1 VPSGL
6 DSLKHIVVLMM
17 SSRSFDHMLGG
28 LIRKNPAIDGLTGNE
43 SNPDT
48 NGEIVKVRPNAQF
61 QGQLDP
67 GPDHRFPAVDL
78 QIFGGS
84 QGDRRVA
91 NMQGFVKDYFT
102 QTNDVNRSHDIM
114 NYFTPDKLPV
124 LTTLATEFAVF
135 NGWFSS
141 VPGPAICNR
150 AFAHYGTSF
159 GQVGMDNFYGLDSAP
174 SIYERMIRA
183 GHATTI
189 YYYDQQ
195 SSTMET
201 VNLLRNQRQIFAT
214 YSDFLGDCTAGS
226 LPKYSYVEPN
236 HNDHAG
242 PGGGSI
248 LANDQHP
255 GHNVQEGERFIASVF
270 NAIRA
275 NPDLWATTAL
285 LITYDQHGGI
295 YDHVVP
301 PPCTPDGYSA
311 TAKDTGTGK
320 AFAFDRLGVR
330 VPAVLVSPW
339 IPRGTVVSGRIFEH
353 ASIPATVTSHFLGN
367 FDGCTRREKEA
378 NPFLDLLSDQM
389 RSDSDVPYF
398 KFQGLP
404 LEGPR
409 NYRPPSSRKAFPA
422 LPALSSAKSRAKRKK
437 AANPKTAASVSPGQA
452 APLPTFQRGPSTHV
466 ARDRWTTVDSL
477 GHKPYA
483 YAIYRFLTAED
494 TKPPLAIS
502 IQAPWG
508 GGKTSLMRMIQQQLD
523 PETYGKADRIPT
535 PALKGTSKATVKDV
549 LCALENASTDPSG
562 NAKATSSVN
571 SGSGVSSPPADTP
584 EGLQPAIPPI
594 KAEGRR
600 RRVTIWFNAW
610 KYESTT
616 QVWAGLADSIVQQI
630 GERFDDPV
638 ERELFWF
645 RLQMRRLD
653 AGKIRQKIYREV
665 FSAFYEKIVTWAPAY
680 LAGIGLMVLT
690 ALKSMWLGTG
700 AFLVADLVGAWT
712 QFRDAKS
719 DTESKPARVSL
730 GEFVQVPDYAA
741 NLGFVHEVVEDFKRV
756 FAIIPKKD
764 LPMVVFIDDL
774 DRCSPGKVAAVVEA
788 INLFLAGEFPDCMF
802 ILGIDD
808 EMVAA
813 ALDKAHSEV
822 IAKLPAYAR
831 SSSIG
836 WRFMDKFVQLPFIMP
851 SPSPQDLANYVDS
864 LLSEDGPP
872 EDPGP
877 DALDHAAGLVE
888 QHADS
893 SLTPEQVVQQVAD
906 QRPLA
911 QSQQEALKKDVKII
925 QEMNDNIRLFTDRE
939 ESMRALISKD
949 ARKYF
954 NNPRDMKRFV
964 NLFRFYY
971 FLRAAREVKEE
982 PVVSIEQLSRWLV
995 FSLRWPEV
1003 DRWLRRHPAS
1013 EDDSAS
1019 SPLAIFEH
1027 AAATPHNLAAW
1038 QEELDKSLG
1047 LKLDQT
1053 PWLADGELFT
1063 FFQTEVSDFKEGD
1076 RLSSCSDKG
1085 LW

>member
-1 VPSGL
+1 VPSGS
-6 DSLKHIVVLMM
+6 DSIKHIVVLMM

-28 LIRKNPAIDGLTGNE
+28 LRREYPSIDGLTGDE

-48 NGEIVKVRPNAQF
+48 AGEIVKVRPDAQF

-67 GPDHRFPAVDL
+67 DPDHHFPGVDL
-78 QIFGGS
+78 QIFGGQPGS
-84 QGDRRVA
+84 GRVA
-91 NMQGFVKDYFT
+91 NMQGFIKAYFT
-102 QTNDVNRSHDIM
+102 QTNDVNRSHNVM
-114 NYFTPDKLPV
+114 SYFTPDRLPV

-135 NGWFSS
+135 NRWFSS
-141 VPGPAICNR
+141 VPGPAICNQ
-150 AFAHYGTSF
+150 AFAHFGTSF
-159 GQVGMDNFYGLDSAP
+159 GQVSMDTFKALDTVP
-174 SIYERMIRA
+174 SIYERMIQA
-183 GHATTI
+183 GHTAKI
-189 YYYDQQ
+189 YYYDDQG
-195 SSTMET
+195 STLAT
-201 VNLLRNQRQIFAT
+201 VKLLRNQLRIFAT
-214 YSDFLGDCTAGS
+214 YDDFLKDCRAGS
-226 LPKYSYVEPN
+226 LADYSYIEPN
-236 HNDHAG
+236 HTNHTG
-242 PGGGSI
+242 PGGGEI
-248 LANDQHP
+248 LASDQHP
-255 GHNVQEGERFIASVF
+255 DHSVQEGERFIASVF
-270 NAIRA
+270 NAIRT
-275 NPDLWATTAL
+275 NPELWTTTAL
-285 LITYDQHGGI
+285 IITYDQHGGI

-301 PPCTPDGYSA
+301 PSCTPDGYSA
-311 TAKDTGTGK
+311 AAKDTRTGE

-339 IPRGTVVSGRIFEH
+339 IPRGTVVTGRIFEH
-353 ASIPATVTSHFLGN
+353 ASIPATVTSHFLGD
-367 FDGCTRREKEA
+367 FYRCTRREQEA
-378 NPFLDLLSDQM
+378 NTYLDLLSDRM
-389 RSDSDVPYF
+389 RPDSDVPYF
-398 KFQGLP
+398 TLQGLP
-404 LEGPR
+404 HDGPR
-409 NYRPPSSRKAFPA
+409 DYGASSSHETSRA
-422 LPALSSAKSRAKRKK
+422 LPGPSTAKSRAKRKR
-437 AANPKTAASVSPGQA
+437 AANPKAAASVSPSQA
-452 APLPTFQRGPSTHV
+452 APLPTFQRGPSPHV
-466 ARDRWTTVDSL
+466 ARDRWTTDDSL

-535 PALKGTSKATVKDV
+535 PTAKGTGKATVKDV

-562 NAKATSSVN
+562 RANAAPSVKSESSVF
-571 SGSGVSSPPADTP
+571 SPAVDTP
-584 EGLQPAIPPI
+584 EGKQPAIPPI
-594 KAEGRR
+594 KAEGRQ

-653 AGKIRQKIYREV
+653 AGKIRQKVYHEV

-680 LAGIGLMVLT
+680 LAGIGLMVV
-690 ALKSMWLGTG
+690 AAIKSMWLGTS

-712 QFRDAKS
+712 QFRNAKS
-719 DTESKPARVSL
+719 DTEGKPARVSL

-741 NLGFVHEVVEDFKRV
+741 NLGFVHEVVEDLKRV
-756 FAIIPKKD
+756 FAIIPKND

-774 DRCSPGKVAAVVEA
+774 DRCSPRKVAAAVEA

-813 ALDKAHSEV
+813 ALDNAHSEV
-822 IAKLPAYAR
+822 IAKLPPYTR

-851 SPSPQDLANYVDS
+851 PPSPQDLANYVDS
-864 LLSEDGPP
+864 LLLEDRTP
-872 EDPGP
+872 EGAGQA
-877 DALDHAAGLVE
+877 ALDHAAGLVE
-888 QHADS
+888 QHANS

-906 QRPLA
+906 QQPLA
-911 QSQQEALKKDVKII
+911 QRQQEALKKEVKII
-925 QEMNDNIRLFTDRE
+925 QEMDDNIRLFTDSE
-939 ESMRALISKD
+939 ESMRALISRD
-949 ARKYF
+949 AREYF
-954 NNPRDMKRFV
+954 HNPRDMKRFV

-971 FLRAAREVKEE
+971 FLRAAREGKGE

-1003 DRWLRRHPAS
+1003 DRWLRRRPAS

-1019 SPLAIFEH
+1019 SPLAVFEH
-1027 AAATPHNLAAW
+1027 AAATRHNLAAW
-1038 QEELDKSLG
+1038 QEALDKSLG

-1053 PWLADGELFT
+1053 PWLADAELFA
-1063 FFQTEVSDFKEGD
+1063 FFQSEVSDFKEGD
-1076 RLSSCSDKG
+1076 RLSSCSNKG